1 MGSRLGHGIQVV
13 AGLVIV
19 GFVARYVIANWGEV
33 READLAWRVSVPL
46 LMVAVVTLWAVFAL
60 LADAWRRTVA
70 AWGRA
75 LGWLDAASIWLLSS
89 MAKYVPGKVWTL
101 AGMAVMA
108 ERRGVPA
115 WAATGSAV
123 ILQVLSLGTGALVV
137 AGAGLLAGTA
147 PGGVGATTLVA
158 VGGGSLAVTVVAL
171 WPPFTR
177 RLVAAV
183 APAADLTH
191 IPGLAI
197 VGQGALAN
205 ALAWV
210 GHGTIFWLIARGTLP
225 DARLG
230 LAESVAAYTAS
241 YVAGVIAPFAPG
253 GLGVREGVL
262 VVALRHHAG
271 LGGAL
276 ALAAVAR
283 LVTTVAEVAAA
294 VPFLLRTRKT

>member
-1 MGSRLGHGIQVV
+1 MRNRLWHGVQVV

-33 READLAWRVSVPL
+33 RGADLDWHVSVPL
-46 LMVAVVTLWAVFAL
+46 LSAAIVTLWAVFAL
-60 LADAWRRTVA
+60 LADAWRRMVA
-70 AWGRA
+70 AWGRS
-75 LGWLDAASIWLLSS
+75 LGWLDGASIWLLSS

-123 ILQVLSLGTGALVV
+123 LLQVLSLGTGALVV

-147 PGGVGATTLVA
+147 PGGVGTTTLLAVA
-158 VGGGSLAVTVVAL
+158 GGSVAITLLAL

-177 RLVAAV
+177 RLMAAV

-205 ALAWV
+205 TIAWV
-210 GHGTIFWLIARGTLP
+210 GHGTAFWLIARGTLP
-225 DARLG
+225 GTGLG

-253 GLGVREGVL
+253 GLGVREGIL
-262 VVALRHHAG
+262 VVALRQHTG
-271 LGGAL
+271 LAGAL